1 MSQGTSASPDAS
13 SAVGEAEGAPA
24 CPGSCHLP
32 GSHGPRGLAGLGY
45 LEWHSRIDRKVSPQS
60 WHAQVALSTA
70 PGLWVLS
77 RAREGGQPASVCT
90 SLLFPVLREEVVP
103 VSGPSQVAGNSR
115 APRELRLRTS
125 SVKDVG
131 VCITFMYLYILI
143 YIYITHPLLYNN
155 YVIYVAIL

>member
-70 PGLWVLS
+70 PGLWALS

-90 SLLFPVLREEVVP
+90 SLCIPGAQRG
-103 VSGPSQVAGNSR
+103 SCPSLGAQPGGWEQQGSQR
-115 APRELRLRTS
+115 AP
-125 SVKDVG
+125 
-131 VCITFMYLYILI
+131 ITHLFSQRCWSLYYIYVFIYFNIYLYYTSI
-143 YIYITHPLLYNN
+143 
-155 YVIYVAIL
+155 VIQ